1 MPFVYLIGEMDNEN
15 NYKIGVTKHK
25 NIQNRINELQTGN
38 SQPLYVKFYFET
50 KYPYKLEKML
60 HRHYQDKHILNEWF
74 YLDKIDVEKFNETCE
89 KYNNILL
96 SLKDNPFFK

>member
-38 SQPLYVKFYFET
+38 SQPLYVNSYLET
-50 KYPYKLEKML
+50 KYPYK
-60 HRHYQDKHILNEWF
+60 
-74 YLDKIDVEKFNETCE
+74 
-89 KYNNILL
+89 
-96 SLKDNPFFK
+96 

>member
-15 NYKIGVTKHK
+15 NYKIGVT
-25 NIQNRINELQTGN
+25 NELQTGN
-38 SQPLYVKFYFET
+38 SQPLYVKSYFET

-96 SLKDNPFFK
+96 SLKDNPFC

>member
-1 MPFVYLIGEMDNEN
+1 MSFVYLIGEVDNEN

-25 NIQNRINELQTGN
+25 DINKRITELQTGN
-38 SQPLYVKFYFET
+38 SQELYIKDYFET

-60 HRHYQDKHILNEWF
+60 HRHFNDKQIINEWF
-74 YLDKIDVEKFNETCE
+74 ELTNEDVKSFNEICL